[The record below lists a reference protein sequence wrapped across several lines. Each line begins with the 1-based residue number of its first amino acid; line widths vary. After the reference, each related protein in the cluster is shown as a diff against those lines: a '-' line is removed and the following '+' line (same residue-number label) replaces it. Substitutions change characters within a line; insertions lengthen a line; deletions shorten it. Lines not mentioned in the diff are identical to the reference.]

1 VSLRHPTAEV
11 DASAT
16 LEPDVRVWQ
25 HVQVREHASIGARTV
40 LGMGCYIDSGVRI
53 GADCKLQNY
62 VCTYAGLTLEDGV
75 FCGPCVVFTN
85 DRVPR
90 AINKDGSI
98 KGPRDWTQT
107 KTFVAYGASI
117 GANATIVCGVR
128 IGRFAM
134 IGAGSVVTQD
144 VPDHALVFGNP
155 ARVQGFV
162 SAEGKRLQLLRLQTS
177 QANSDALV
185 AMICPETGEAF
196 SIPIQDYRLLSRS

>member
-1 VSLRHPTAEV
+1 VSLLHPTAEV
-11 DASAT
+11 HASAS
-16 LEPDVRVWQ
+16 LGAEVRIWQ
-25 HVQVREHASIGARTV
+25 HVHVREQASVGARTV
-40 LGMGCYIDSGVRI
+40 LGMGCYIDSGVHI

-62 VCTYAGLTLEDGV
+62 VCTFAGLTLEDGV

-85 DRVPR
+85 DRIPR
-90 AINKDGSI
+90 ALNKDGTL
-98 KGPRDWTQT
+98 KGPGDWTQT
-107 KTFVAYGASI
+107 ETRVAYGASI

-162 SAEGKRLQLLRLQTS
+162 NAEGRRLQLQS
-177 QANSDALV
+177 PEASSASMV
-185 AMICPETGEAF
+185 AMICADTGERL
-196 SIPIQDYRLLSRS
+196 SIPIQDYRLLSST